1 MNQDC
6 GGNFKLTADNTT
18 YIKDDCDQCVKY
30 EYKKTKRELISVQVR
45 HIHRHFSQSCAY
57 MIIRNCR
64 LQLIKL
70 KVS

>member
-45 HIHRHFSQSCAY
+45 HINA
-57 MIIRNCR
+57 I
-64 LQLIKL
+64 LV
-70 KVS
+70 KVVRIWSFGIVGYN

>member
-45 HIHRHFSQSCAY
+45 HINA
-57 MIIRNCR
+57 I
-64 LQLIKL
+64 LV
-70 KVS
+70 KVVRI